1 MHPLEERA
9 RHLPEQPGVYLM
21 KSAQGD
27 VLYVG
32 KAKNLRARL
41 RSYVGTACRDLAK
54 VRVLMP
60 KVKDLDFIVTA
71 TEKEALLLENT
82 LIKQHRPRYNINL
95 KDDKTYLHIVLD
107 RNHPF
112 PRFEAVRRPEPG
124 PGRLLFGPYA
134 SAAAVRD
141 TLRQIQ
147 RLYPLRTCR
156 NGEFG
161 RRKRPCLWF
170 QMGRCSGACV
180 GKVSREKYAE
190 MVDQA
195 VLILQGKS
203 EELIRLLEQNMQEAA
218 QDMRFEE
225 AAVIRDRTRAVRAT
239 VEQQRV
245 VGTDKVDR
253 DVIGAFEEG
262 GATEIVILKVRN
274 GSLVEQKGF
283 SFSDLLMPL
292 EELLS
297 SFLLQYYSQPG
308 HLPPQEILLPREPED
323 LVPVSEALLDLK
335 GAACRLKVPRR
346 GGKLEMVNLANLN
359 AKALWEEQYRE
370 DSHRMAALEEIQ
382 KRLGLERLPRRMECF
397 DISNLRGE
405 MAVGSCVTFQEG
417 LPCKDGY
424 RRYKIKVPRGADDY
438 GMMYEVLSRRFE
450 RGKDEKD
457 LPDLLLV
464 DGGKGHLQV
473 AVRVL
478 RDLRLS
484 GVQVASIAKVHPG
497 RQGRPGHSDDLSGVT
512 DRIFLPGKVLALD
525 FPGHSRGLHLL
536 QRVRDEAH
544 RFAVA
549 YHRRLRS
556 RAIAKSG
563 LDGIPG
569 IGVARKK
576 ALLESFGDLERIRS
590 ASQEQLHQVQGMSN
604 RAVLAVWNHFHA
616 PRSPGPEES
625 GTVSPQ

>member
-1 MHPLEERA
+1 MHPLEDRV

-21 KSAQGD
+21 KSAQAT

-41 RSYVGTACRDLAK
+41 RSYVGPGGQDLPK
-54 VRVLMP
+54 VRFLMP
-60 KVKDLDFIVTA
+60 KVKDLDFIVTG

-82 LIKQHRPRYNINL
+82 LIKQYRPRYNINL

-107 RNHPF
+107 RDHPF
-112 PRFEAVRRPEPG
+112 PRFEGVRRPEPRA
-124 PGRLLFGPYA
+124 GRLLFGPYA

-156 NGEFG
+156 DGEFG
-161 RRKRPCLWF
+161 RRKRPCLWY

-180 GKVSREKYAE
+180 GKISREKYIE

-195 VLILQGKS
+195 VLLLQGKS
-203 EELIRLLEQNMQEAA
+203 EELIRLLDQKMRETAEE
-218 QDMRFEE
+218 MRFEE
-225 AAVIRDRTRAVRAT
+225 AAVLRDRIQAVRAT
-239 VEQQRV
+239 VEPQRV
-245 VGTDKVDR
+245 VGTDRVDR

-262 GATEIVILKVRN
+262 GKTEIVVLKVRL
-274 GSLVEQKGF
+274 GSLVERKAF

-297 SFLLQYYSQPG
+297 SFLLQYYSQAG
-308 HLPPQEILLPREPED
+308 HLPPKEILLPREPED
-323 LVPVSEALLDLK
+323 LAPLSEALRDLR
-335 GAACRLKVPRR
+335 GAACRVLVPRR
-346 GGKLEMVNLANLN
+346 GEKLEMVNLAGLN
-359 AKALWEEQYRE
+359 AKALWEEQTRE
-370 DSHRMAALEEIQ
+370 DAHRMAALEEIQ
-382 KRLGLERLPRRMECF
+382 RRLGLDRPPRRIECF

-417 LPCKDGY
+417 LPWKDGY
-424 RRYKIKVPRGADDY
+424 RRYKIKVPCGADDY
-438 GMMYEVLSRRFE
+438 AMMYEVLSRRFA
-450 RGKDEKD
+450 RGKQEKD

-478 RDLRLS
+478 HDLRVTE
-484 GVQVASIAKVHPG
+484 VQAASIAKARRG
-497 RQGRPGHSDDLSGVT
+497 RQGRVTPADAETGET
-512 DRIFLPGKVLALD
+512 DRIFLPGKVNAVA
-525 FPGHSRGLHLL
+525 FPGHSRGFHLL
-536 QRVRDEAH
+536 QRIRDEAH
-544 RFAVA
+544 RFAVT

-556 RAIAKSG
+556 RAIEKSG

-569 IGVARKK
+569 IGAARRK
-576 ALLESFGDLERIRS
+576 ALLQSFADMERIRS
-590 ASQEQLHQVQGMSN
+590 ASLEALSQVRGMSN
-604 RAVLAVWNHFHA
+604 RAALAVWNHFHA
-616 PRSPGPEES
+616 QHASEPEEP
-625 GTVSPQ
+625 GGVSSQ